1 MNACWIHICGSQT
14 HTLKETI
21 GKKKQLLR
29 ENGVFSSKFD
39 QSSNIQIYK
48 EESIRKLG
56 LCLTSS
62 EHLDNQE
69 LQWVL
74 IRFG

>member
-1 MNACWIHICGSQT
+1 MWLTNTYFKGNNR
-14 HTLKETI
+14 K
-21 GKKKQLLR
+21 KKKQLLR

-69 LQWVL
+69 LQ
-74 IRFG
+74 